1 MLFAT
6 PPLEPLDDEIIE
18 RTLAIRRDLRHSLAV
33 RPRWTGVLR
42 RMTMATAIASS
53 NSIEGYHVTS
63 DNALAAV
70 DHLAAVEDHQDAEAW
85 AATLSYRRA
94 MTFVLQQHDDPHFTH
109 SVDTIRGLHFML
121 VEHDLETL
129 PGRWR
134 PGPVFVHDTGSG
146 HVVHEGPPADQ
157 VPDLMDEF
165 VEQLGDED
173 GPAMVRAAMAHLNF
187 VMVHPHKDGNGR
199 LARVIQSLVLAREG
213 MLSPEF
219 CSIEEYLGRFT
230 RDYHDV
236 LAQVGG
242 GRWQPERDAGPWVRF
257 CLTAHHRQ
265 ARVLLRR
272 ITEMGR
278 LWEYLD
284 GRIAQAELPER
295 VAEALFLAAWGY
307 RVTNEAYRA
316 RADVA
321 AGTASRDLRHLVDA
335 GLFQPHGEKRGRHY
349 TATSDLLEQAG
360 RVTASLR
367 QEYRVDPYLD
377 EELMADPYR
386 QMDLTSG
393 Q

>member
-1 MLFAT
+1 
-6 PPLEPLDDEIIE
+6 
-18 RTLAIRRDLRHSLAV
+18 
-33 RPRWTGVLR
+33 
-42 RMTMATAIASS
+42 
-53 NSIEGYHVTS
+53 
-63 DNALAAV
+63 
-70 DHLAAVEDHQDAEAW
+70 
-85 AATLSYRRA
+85 
-94 MTFVLQQHDDPHFTH
+94 
-109 SVDTIRGLHFML
+109 ML

-146 HVVHEGPPADQ
+146 QVVHEGPPADQ

-165 VEQLGDED
+165 VEQLDDED

-213 MLSPEF
+213 LLSPEF

-230 RDYHDV
+230 RDYDDV

-242 GRWQPERDAGPWVRF
+242 TMAARARRQPLGPI
-257 CLTAHHRQ
+257 LPGGPPSPGPSPAASHHRDG
-265 ARVLLRR
+265 APV
-272 ITEMGR
+272 G
-278 LWEYLD
+278 YLD

-307 RVTNEAYRA
+307 RVTNEDYRA

-321 AGTASRDLRHLVDA
+321 AGTASRDLRHPVDA
-335 GLFQPHGEKRGRHY
+335 GLFEPHGEKRGRHY
-349 TATSDLLEQAG
+349 TATSDLLEQAR

-367 QEYRVDPYLD
+367 QEYRLDPYLD
-377 EELMADPYR
+377 EELMVDPSHQLDSR
-386 QMDLTSG
+386 PTSRRTALVPTICAESTTSRLVDDG
-393 Q
+393 NSVLVIEHHQAVMPLSTGWSTSARARATRAARSCSPAPRPTWSPTPPP